1 MNETSDSNDETRG
14 EPSAVPEP
22 SAMAADSGEETLT
35 ESVAR
40 DVDPEATIDAGLL
53 NGNAA
58 SSVRTESRFG
68 DYELVH
74 EIARGGMGV
83 VYRARHTKLNR
94 IVALKM
100 ILAGQLASSRD
111 VERFHIEAEAAA
123 NLEHPGIVP
132 IYEIGEC
139 EGQHYFTMG
148 FVEGTS
154 LYELLADGPLP
165 VNRAAKILLKTVE
178 AIAHAHEHG
187 IVHRDLK
194 PANILITKSGEPVV
208 TDFGLAKHLDTGGEL
223 TGTGQI
229 LGTPGYMSPEQ
240 AAGASR
246 KVDSRADV
254 YALGALLYAMLSG
267 HAPFNAAS
275 VMETIRQVVEQE
287 PVPLRLVNRDVPPQL
302 EAMCQKCLAKSPDER
317 YQSAA
322 ELLADVRRFVNG
334 ESLSVE
340 MHSPISRMLRS
351 LGRSRFDTRFGDWGN
366 ILCWLAPVVGVPELV
381 LAWLCREGPPYPLNQ
396 IHGLRVVQCLLLC
409 LILWSKRKAWSLK
422 VGTVERQMIATCLGF
437 FLACV
442 VVLVTARTG
451 IAQGIYPADEEY
463 VSYQFLFII
472 SGFMFTTLGANY
484 WGGCYAI
491 AGVFFLLAPLSILW
505 LPLAPVAFGLSWSVV
520 LFVVGRRLISLGR
533 THNSEQDER
542 ILEE

>member
-132 IYEIGEC
+132 IYEIGER

-178 AIAHAHEHG
+178 AIAHAHEH
-187 IVHRDLK
+187 
-194 PANILITKSGEPVV
+194 
-208 TDFGLAKHLDTGGEL
+208 
-223 TGTGQI
+223 
-229 LGTPGYMSPEQ
+229 
-240 AAGASR
+240 
-246 KVDSRADV
+246 
-254 YALGALLYAMLSG
+254 
-267 HAPFNAAS
+267 
-275 VMETIRQVVEQE
+275 
-287 PVPLRLVNRDVPPQL
+287 
-302 EAMCQKCLAKSPDER
+302 
-317 YQSAA
+317 
-322 ELLADVRRFVNG
+322 
-334 ESLSVE
+334 
-340 MHSPISRMLRS
+340 
-351 LGRSRFDTRFGDWGN
+351 
-366 ILCWLAPVVGVPELV
+366 
-381 LAWLCREGPPYPLNQ
+381 
-396 IHGLRVVQCLLLC
+396 
-409 LILWSKRKAWSLK
+409 
-422 VGTVERQMIATCLGF
+422 
-437 FLACV
+437 
-442 VVLVTARTG
+442 
-451 IAQGIYPADEEY
+451 
-463 VSYQFLFII
+463 
-472 SGFMFTTLGANY
+472 
-484 WGGCYAI
+484 
-491 AGVFFLLAPLSILW
+491 
-505 LPLAPVAFGLSWSVV
+505 
-520 LFVVGRRLISLGR
+520 
-533 THNSEQDER
+533 
-542 ILEE
+542 